1 MVVCVVVVTP
11 TNSLCANDTRAGE
24 YTSLQL
30 RRRRTRHMAAGATP
44 DEFIASVG
52 ISNDVGVA
60 YLCCPALLAH

>member
-1 MVVCVVVVTP
+1 
-11 TNSLCANDTRAGE
+11 
-24 YTSLQL
+24 
-30 RRRRTRHMAAGATP
+30 MAAGATP